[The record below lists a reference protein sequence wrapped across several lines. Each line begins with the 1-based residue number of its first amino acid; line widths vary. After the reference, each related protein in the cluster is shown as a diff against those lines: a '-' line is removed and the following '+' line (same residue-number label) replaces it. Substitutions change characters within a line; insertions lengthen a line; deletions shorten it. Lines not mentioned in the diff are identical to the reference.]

1 MSLGQEFLR
10 AYQVLKRC
18 DVAALLQP
26 VEKRSSAR
34 RGPRNR
40 VLGQK
45 SREGDKSEGGV
56 PRQSMAAGHAAV
68 KGQDKDPKQRRSRD
82 QEDEG
87 PMQHHSRRRKRN
99 TDDVDQDDLGDRP

>member
-45 SREGDKSEGGV
+45 NREGDKSEGGV
-56 PRQSMAAGHAAV
+56 PRLNMAAGHAAV
-68 KGQDKDPKQRRSRD
+68 KDQVNKDPKQRRSRD

-87 PMQHHSRRRKRN
+87 PMQHRSRRRKRN
-99 TDDVDQDDLGDRP
+99 MDDVDQDDL